1 MSWNHGRRR
10 KTRAGQARPR
20 LRFSSKRRVEHLHE
34 RLELEPN
41 PSVRAVIETQLAAF
55 QRPPA
60 GGYD

>member
-1 MSWNHGRRR
+1 MGVKVKLVQGRSS
-10 KTRAGQARPR
+10 PR
-20 LRFSSKRRVEHLHE
+20 LRFSSKRRVEHLRE

-41 PSVRAVIETQLAAF
+41 PRVRAVIDTQLAAF